1 MANEHPIKTAVVCHD
16 AGGAE
21 VVSSYVRQHNI
32 DSLFIL
38 EGPAV
43 KVFERKLGSIKISSL
58 KDAVYQSASV
68 LCGTSW
74 QSDIEFNAIK
84 LARELE
90 KSSVAFLDHWVNY
103 QDRFIRYGE
112 TVLPDKIWVGDT
124 IAESI
129 AIRAFPNTS
138 VVLIDNPY
146 LLDIKNELHNYQ
158 IGRLSLYES
167 ISVIYICEPIS
178 THAKLRY
185 GDARYWGYVEED
197 ALRYFLSN
205 ISIFGHS
212 ISQILIRPH
221 PSEPIGKYNW
231 LKKEFKLPIQLGGS
245 HSLVEEIAN
254 SDLVAGCES
263 MGMVVGLLAGKKVV
277 SCIPPGGKSCG
288 LPHIEIVHLQNIL

>member
-1 MANEHPIKTAVVCHD
+1 MAIDHPMKTAVVCHD

-21 VVSSYVRQHNI
+21 VVSSYVRHHNI
-32 DSLFIL
+32 DSLFVL
-38 EGPAV
+38 EGPAL
-43 KVFERKLGSIKISSL
+43 KVFQRKLGSIKISSL
-58 KDAVYQSASV
+58 KDAIYQSASV

-103 QDRFIRYGE
+103 QDRFIRFGE
-112 TVLPDKIWVGDT
+112 TVLPDKIWVGDM

-129 AIRAFPNTS
+129 AKRAFPNTS
-138 VVLIDNPY
+138 IVLIDNPY
-146 LLDIKNELHNYQ
+146 LQDIKNELHNYQ
-158 IGRLSLYES
+158 IGRLCMDES

-197 ALRYFLSN
+197 ALRFFLSN
-205 ISIFGHS
+205 ISIFGKS
-212 ISQILIRPH
+212 INKILIRPH

-231 LKKEFKLPIQLGGS
+231 LQKEFKLPIQLGGS
-245 HSLVEEIAN
+245 HSLAEEIAN
-254 SDLVAGCES
+254 SDLVAGCQS
-263 MGMVVGLLAGKKVV
+263 MGMVVGLIAGKKVV
-277 SCIPPGGKSCG
+277 SCIPPGGRSCV
-288 LPHIEIVHLQNIL
+288 LPHKEIVHLKNIL

>member
-1 MANEHPIKTAVVCHD
+1 MAIEHPMKTAVVCHD

-21 VVSSYVRQHNI
+21 LVSSYVRQHNI

-103 QDRFIRYGE
+103 QDRFIRFGE

-146 LLDIKNELHNYQ
+146 LQDMKNELHNYQ
-158 IGRLSLYES
+158 IGRLSLDES

-197 ALRYFLSN
+197 ALRFFLSN
-205 ISIFGHS
+205 ISIFGKS
-212 ISQILIRPH
+212 INQILIRPH

-263 MGMVVGLLAGKKVV
+263 MAMVVGLLAGKKVV